1 MLNKKKVAPL
11 GAMAAVAMASTGAQA
26 ATQTANAEVKIV
38 AAVQLAQ
45 NDILDFGIIASG
57 GAAAT
62 VIMPT
67 GSNTRTCGTGLTCA
81 GTARRGRF
89 TVSGATTGYVVAI
102 NIPTTTISL
111 SAGGGNAMSVSLVPS
126 TTSFSSTGVPVEF
139 FVGGTLSVGANQ
151 VAGNYTGTYA
161 VTADYQ

>member
-1 MLNKKKVAPL
+1 MLNKKKVALL

-67 GSNTRTCGTGLTCA
+67 TTNTRTCGTGLTCA

-102 NIPTTTISL
+102 NVPTSTSL
-111 SAGGGNAMSVSLVPS
+111 SAGGGNAMSVVLTPS
-126 TTSFSSTGVPVEF
+126 MTSFSSTGVPVEF

-151 VAGNYTGTYA
+151 AAGSYVGTYA